1 MSPRTRF
8 TLKPPG
14 LDIWHLRAKGGHRV
28 TVVLNHIVG
37 IESIAP
43 TEASIENECC
53 ILLSGGH
60 IVQVAHA
67 FYDVCAVFEDW
78 KATIGSGRNE

>member
-1 MSPRTRF
+1 MSPKTRF

-14 LDIWHLRAKGGHRV
+14 RDPWHLNAKGRHKV

-43 TEASIENECC
+43 TEASMENECC

-60 IVQVAHA
+60 VVQVAHA
-67 FYDVCAVFEDW
+67 FYDVCASFDEW
-78 KATIGSGRNE
+78 KWAE